1 MWTCCVLCIGLT
13 PVLAHRIAFHLDS
26 MSVVDQAVEDTVRGG
41 GIADLFVPA
50 RHRQLR
56 GEDGRARLIAIFADF
71 PKVAAFGVGER
82 SHGPVVD
89 HQDIDTAQ
97 AYQQTAQTT
106 VGACDGQVAKQSNRA
121 RVESRVTIPAGLLR
135 QCASN
140 EAFTDTGRPEHED
153 VFMLSGPSRLL
164 CEGADH
170 TLVQSAGSTIVD
182 LLYAGSLE
190 LGGVQA
196 TRQRLI
202 LAPGPLLIHQ
212 QAEPLQEA

>member
-1 MWTCCVLCIGLT
+1 MNLWLAAVLS
-13 PVLAHRIAFHLDS
+13 HRISAHLDT
-26 MSVVDQAVEDTVRGG
+26 VGIVNQPVEDTVSGC

-56 GEDGRARLIAIFADF
+56 GEDGRADLIAVFADL
-71 PKVAAFGVGER
+71 PEVAAFGFGER

-106 VGACDGQVAKQSNRA
+106 VGACDGQVAKQRNRA
-121 RVESRVTIPAGLLR
+121 RVKGRVAIPACLLR
-135 QCASN
+135 QCTSN
-140 EAFTDTGRPEHED
+140 EAFTDASRPEHED
-153 VFMLSGPSRLL
+153 VFMLTGPSRLL

-170 TLVQSAGSTIVD
+170 TLVQAARSTIVD
-182 LLYAGSLE
+182 LFYAGSLE

-196 TRQRLI
+196 TGQRLI